1 MRILNISTINSHS
14 QEQNNLRNDFT
25 YKKQHIENKFSGVFF
40 TCSIKL
46 PFITKQTTQD
56 KPISKRICN
65 LATFSASVDVAF
77 WVRYAPFF
85 IRMRI
90 GLCIGM
96 RIGLYIVLR
105 TTQERKK
112 VAKRIRNQSRIIP
125 KKMYK
130 NLHWGA
136 IIDRFT
142 V

>member
-1 MRILNISTINSHS
+1 MALYAYFKHFNDKLHS

-56 KPISKRICN
+56 QPISKRICN

-90 GLCIGM
+90 GLCIG
-96 RIGLYIVLR
+96 LR

-125 KKMYK
+125 KKPTKTY
-130 NLHWGA
+130 NGGA

>member
-1 MRILNISTINSHS
+1 MALYAYFKHFNDKLHTHRSKTTLETILHI
-14 QEQNNLRNDFT
+14 
-25 YKKQHIENKFSGVFF
+25 KKQHIENKFSGVFF

-90 GLCIGM
+90 GLCIGL

-125 KKMYK
+125 KKPTKTY
-130 NLHWGA
+130 NGGPL
-136 IIDRFT
+136 
-142 V
+142 